1 VSDLR
6 ERLEAYFPAPVILE
20 QGQSF
25 VGVYERLERGWAEHR
40 GPTWVLILRGN
51 NGELHSL
58 WLLHAA
64 LLNGLKRLRPKP
76 GEQVGVRNL
85 GKRKSAT
92 GSDYVDWRVAVDR
105 PPPGWDAI
113 DPADGEP

>member
-6 ERLEAYFPAPVILE
+6 EQLDEGLPEPLILHEGEAY
-20 QGQSF
+20 
-25 VGVYERLERGWAEHR
+25 VGRYLRLVKAHAEYRGDVWVMVVEGDDGERR
-40 GPTWVLILRGN
+40 
-51 NGELHSL
+51 SL
-58 WLLHAA
+58 WLLHQA
-64 LLNGLKRLRPKP
+64 LLNGLKRLQPKL
-76 GEQVGVRNL
+76 GEMVGVKNL

-92 GSDYVDWRVAVDR
+92 GSDYVDWRVLVDR